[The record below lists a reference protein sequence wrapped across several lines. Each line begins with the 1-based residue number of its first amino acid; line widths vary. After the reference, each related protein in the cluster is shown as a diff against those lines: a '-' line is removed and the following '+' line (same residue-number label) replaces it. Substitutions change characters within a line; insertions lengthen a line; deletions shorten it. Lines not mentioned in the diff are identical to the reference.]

1 MEATVSTVDEVR
13 TLIAEVLGIT
23 DRLSSLTEAT
33 ALLGSMP
40 ELDSMA
46 VAELI
51 AAIEEKFGF
60 EVDEA
65 DLTADVFDTI
75 GTLSDFVAAHRQ

>member
-1 MEATVSTVDEVR
+1 MEVTVSTVDEVR
-13 TLIAEVLGIT
+13 SLVAEVLGIT
-23 DRLSSLTEAT
+23 DRLDSLSETT

-65 DLTADVFDTI
+65 DFTADIFDTI
-75 GTLSDFVAAHRQ
+75 GSLSDFVAAHRQ

>member
-1 MEATVSTVDEVR
+1 LEATVSTFDEVR
-13 TLIAEVLGIT
+13 TLVAEVLGISA
-23 DRLSSLTEAT
+23 RLDSLTETT

-51 AAIEEKFGF
+51 AAIEDKFGF

-65 DLTADVFDTI
+65 DFTADVFDTV
-75 GTLSDFVAAHRQ
+75 GSLTDFVAAHRR

>member
-1 MEATVSTVDEVR
+1 MEATVSTLDEVR
-13 TLIAEVLGIT
+13 TLVAEVLGIT

-65 DLTADVFDTI
+65 DLTADVFDTM
-75 GTLSDFVAAHRQ
+75 GSLSDFVAAHRL

>member
-1 MEATVSTVDEVR
+1 MEATVSTLEEVR
-13 TLIAEVLGIT
+13 LLVAEVLGIT
-23 DRLSSLTEAT
+23 DRLESLTEST

-51 AAIEEKFGF
+51 AAIEDRFGF
-60 EVDEA
+60 EVDEE
-65 DLTADVFDTI
+65 DFTADIFDTI
-75 GTLSDFVAAHRQ
+75 GSLSDFVAAHLE

>member
-1 MEATVSTVDEVR
+1 MEATVSTLDEVR
-13 TLIAEVLGIT
+13 TLVAEVLGIT

-75 GTLSDFVAAHRQ
+75 GSLSDFVAAHRQ

>member
-1 MEATVSTVDEVR
+1 MEATVSTLDEVR
-13 TLIAEVLGIT
+13 SLIAEVLGIT
-23 DRLSSLTEAT
+23 DRLESLTEST

-51 AAIEEKFGF
+51 AAIEDRFGF
-60 EVDEA
+60 EVDEE
-65 DLTADVFDTI
+65 DFTADVFDSI
-75 GTLSDFVAAHRQ
+75 GSLSAFVAAHRQ

>member
-1 MEATVSTVDEVR
+1 MEVTVSTVDEVK
-13 TLIAEVLGIT
+13 TLVADVLGIT
-23 DRLSSLTEAT
+23 DRLDSLSETT

-51 AAIEEKFGF
+51 AAIEERFGF

-65 DLTADVFDTI
+65 DFTADIFDTI
-75 GTLSDFVAAHRQ
+75 GSLADFVAAHRQ

>member
-1 MEATVSTVDEVR
+1 MEATVSTFDEVR
-13 TLIAEVLGIT
+13 TLVAEVLGIT

-51 AAIEEKFGF
+51 ASIEEKFGF

-75 GTLSDFVAAHRQ
+75 GSLSDFVAAHRQ

>member
-1 MEATVSTVDEVR
+1 LEATVFTLDEVR
-13 TLIAEVLGIT
+13 SLIAEVLGIT
-23 DRLSSLTEAT
+23 DRLGSLTEST

-51 AAIEEKFGF
+51 AAIEDRFGF
-60 EVDEA
+60 ELDEE
-65 DLTADVFDTI
+65 DFTADIFDTI
-75 GTLSDFVAAHRQ
+75 GSLSDFVAAHRQ

>member
-1 MEATVSTVDEVR
+1 MEATVSTLDEVR
-13 TLIAEVLGIT
+13 TLVAEVLGIT

-65 DLTADVFDTI
+65 DLTADVFDTMAS
-75 GTLSDFVAAHRQ
+75 LSDFVAAHRL

>member
-1 MEATVSTVDEVR
+1 MEATVSTLDEVR
-13 TLIAEVLGIT
+13 TLVAEVLGIT

-51 AAIEEKFGF
+51 ASIEEKFGF

-65 DLTADVFDTI
+65 DFTADVFDTI
-75 GTLSDFVAAHRQ
+75 GSLSDFVAAHRP

>member
-1 MEATVSTVDEVR
+1 MEATVSTLDEVR
-13 TLIAEVLGIT
+13 MLVAEVLGIT
-23 DRLSSLTEAT
+23 DRLATLTETT

-51 AAIEEKFGF
+51 ASIEEKFGF

-65 DLTADVFDTI
+65 DFSADVFDTI
-75 GTLSDFVAAHRQ
+75 GTLTDFVASHRQ

>member
-1 MEATVSTVDEVR
+1 VEATVSTFDEVR
-13 TLIAEVLGIT
+13 SLVAEVLGISA
-23 DRLSSLTEAT
+23 RLESLTEST

-60 EVDEA
+60 ELDEA
-65 DLTADVFDTI
+65 DFTADIFDTV
-75 GTLSDFVAAHRQ
+75 GSLSDFVAAHRQ

>member
-1 MEATVSTVDEVR
+1 MEATVSTLDEVR
-13 TLIAEVLGIT
+13 VLVAEVLGIT
-23 DRLSSLTEAT
+23 DRLDTLTETT
-33 ALLGSMP
+33 ALLGSLP

-51 AAIEEKFGF
+51 ASIEEKFGF

-65 DLTADVFDTI
+65 DLRADVFDTI
-75 GTLSDFVAAHRQ
+75 GTLTDFVAAHRR

>member
-1 MEATVSTVDEVR
+1 MEATVSTFDEVR
-13 TLIAEVLGIT
+13 SLVAEVLGISA
-23 DRLSSLTEAT
+23 RLESLTEST

-60 EVDEA
+60 ELDEA
-65 DLTADVFDTI
+65 DFTADIFDTV
-75 GTLSDFVAAHRQ
+75 GSLSDFVAAHRQ

>member
-1 MEATVSTVDEVR
+1 MEATVPTLDEVR
-13 TLIAEVLGIT
+13 SLIAEVLGIT
-23 DRLSSLTEAT
+23 DRLESLTEST

-51 AAIEEKFGF
+51 AAIEDRFGF
-60 EVDEA
+60 EVDEE
-65 DLTADVFDTI
+65 DFTADVFDSI
-75 GTLSDFVAAHRQ
+75 GSLSAFVAAHRQ

>member
-1 MEATVSTVDEVR
+1 MEATVSNLDEVR
-13 TLIAEVLGIT
+13 SLIAEVLGIT
-23 DRLSSLTEAT
+23 DRLESLTEST

-51 AAIEEKFGF
+51 AAIEDRFGF
-60 EVDEA
+60 EVDEE
-65 DLTADVFDTI
+65 DFTADIFDTV
-75 GTLSDFVAAHRQ
+75 GSLSDFVAAHRQ

>member
-1 MEATVSTVDEVR
+1 MEATVSTFDEVR
-13 TLIAEVLGIT
+13 TLVAEVLGIT

-51 AAIEEKFGF
+51 ASIEEKFGF

-75 GTLSDFVAAHRQ
+75 GSLSDFVAAYRQ

>member
-1 MEATVSTVDEVR
+1 LEATVSTLDEVR
-13 TLIAEVLGIT
+13 MLVAEVLGIT
-23 DRLSSLTEAT
+23 DRLATLTETT

-51 AAIEEKFGF
+51 ASIEEKFGF

-65 DLTADVFDTI
+65 DFSADVFDTI
-75 GTLSDFVAAHRQ
+75 GTLTDFVASHRQ

>member
-1 MEATVSTVDEVR
+1 MEATVSTFDEVR
-13 TLIAEVLGIT
+13 TLVAEVLGISG
-23 DRLSSLTEAT
+23 RLESLTETT

-65 DLTADVFDTI
+65 DFTADIFDTI
-75 GTLSDFVAAHRQ
+75 GSLSDFVAAHRR

>member
-1 MEATVSTVDEVR
+1 LEATVSTLDEVR
-13 TLIAEVLGIT
+13 MLVAEVLGID
-23 DRLSSLTEAT
+23 DRLATLTETT

-51 AAIEEKFGF
+51 ASIEEKFGF

-65 DLTADVFDTI
+65 DFSADVFDTI
-75 GTLSDFVAAHRQ
+75 GTLTDFVASHRQ

>member
-1 MEATVSTVDEVR
+1 MEATVSTFDEVR
-13 TLIAEVLGIT
+13 ALVAEVLGISG
-23 DRLSSLTEAT
+23 RLESLTETT

-65 DLTADVFDTI
+65 DFTADIFDTI
-75 GTLSDFVAAHRQ
+75 GSLSDFVAAHRR

>member
-1 MEATVSTVDEVR
+1 MEATVSTLDEVR
-13 TLIAEVLGIT
+13 VLVADVLGIT
-23 DRLSSLTEAT
+23 DRLDTLTETT

-51 AAIEEKFGF
+51 ASIEEKFGF

-65 DLTADVFDTI
+65 DLRADVFDTI
-75 GTLSDFVAAHRQ
+75 GTLTDFVAAHRP

>member
-1 MEATVSTVDEVR
+1 MEATVSTLDEVR
-13 TLIAEVLGIT
+13 TLVAEVLGIT

-65 DLTADVFDTI
+65 DLTADVFDTMAS
-75 GTLSDFVAAHRQ
+75 LSDFVAAHRR

>member
-1 MEATVSTVDEVR
+1 MEATVSTLDEVR
-13 TLIAEVLGIT
+13 MLVAEVLGID
-23 DRLSSLTEAT
+23 DRLATLTETT

-51 AAIEEKFGF
+51 ASIEAKFGF

-65 DLTADVFDTI
+65 DFSADVFDTI
-75 GTLSDFVAAHRQ
+75 GTLTDFVASHRQ